1 MARDPRVQ
9 AVEERL
15 RKMAAAMGS
24 SWTIELALPNAFA
37 QRKLGWL
44 LDGRA
49 PHQPARPM
57 GRMTPFLR
65 SRVYNALRRKYLE
78 SMLDGPD
85 PSMLPAMTVAGYEIR
100 RAFLA
105 RWESSGGDA
114 RPIAVLSARWLATK
128 RRRGLDSR
136 IGRAT
141 NDPGDGLQPNLAKS
155 RVVVTRNR

>member
-24 SWTIELALPNAFA
+24 SWTIELALPNRFA
-37 QRKLGWL
+37 QQKLGWL
-44 LDGRA
+44 LDGRP
-49 PHQPARPM
+49 PHQPPRPM

-65 SRVYNALRRKYLE
+65 SRVFNALRRKYLDA
-78 SMLDGPD
+78 MLEGPD

-100 RAFLA
+100 KAFLE
-105 RWESSGGDA
+105 RLETSGGDA
-114 RPIAVLSARWLATK
+114 RPIARLSKAWLDRKARLGK
-128 RRRGLDSR
+128 DLR
-136 IGRAT
+136 IGRFT
-141 NDPGDGLQPNLAKS
+141 NDSATGLQPNLAKA